1 MAPSFLKWLFTFVA
15 FIIKAV
21 YGEIMT
27 ILPDLQKISRKN
39 CKDFSIL
46 FILVWKKYFIY
57 LVNTQTEDFRLLYIV
72 VINQPLSPSVGKG
85 GCSMKAVTY
94 LRQFLSLKSLSLIIG
109 GSLVYSIGFNMFI
122 LPCNLYNGGF
132 LGIAQM
138 LGYFMRNILGL
149 SFVTDSYIGIIY
161 FLLNIPLMLLA
172 IRKFGKDFLVK
183 SAVCITS
190 YSVLLSLVPVA
201 EYNYL
206 PDTITACLAGGIL
219 CGLGCGMTLM
229 SKGSG
234 GGEGILG
241 LLLMHRYHNM
251 SVGKVFN
258 IINIFVF
265 GSCILLYDVAAAVY
279 SIFFAV
285 ITSVVLD
292 KAYLPSITVTMIVI
306 TKIDLVEEVIFAA
319 VHRGVTKIKGI
330 GAYSGEDTNVLLTV
344 VSKVESMKLR
354 HLLEECDPNI
364 FIIEYEN
371 VSVIGNFEKRL

>member
-72 VINQPLSPSVGKG
+72 VINQPPSPSVGKG

-132 LGIAQM
+132 LGIAQL

-206 PDTITACLAGGIL
+206 PDTITAFLAGGIL

>member
-46 FILVWKKYFIY
+46 LILVWKKCFIY

-72 VINQPLSPSVGKG
+72 VINQPPSPSVGKG
-85 GCSMKAVTY
+85 GCSMKTVTY
-94 LRQFLSLKSLSLIIG
+94 LRQFLSLNSLSLIIG

-132 LGIAQM
+132 LGIAQL
-138 LGYFMRNILGL
+138 LGYFMRNVLGL
-149 SFVTDSYIGIIY
+149 SFVTDNYIGIIY

>member
-46 FILVWKKYFIY
+46 FILVWKKCFIY

-72 VINQPLSPSVGKG
+72 VINQPPSPSVGKG

-132 LGIAQM
+132 LGIAQL
-138 LGYFMRNILGL
+138 LGYFMRNVLGL
-149 SFVTDSYIGIIY
+149 SFVIDNYIGIIY

-265 GSCILLYDVAAAVY
+265 SSCILLYDVAAAVY

>member
-1 MAPSFLKWLFTFVA
+1 
-15 FIIKAV
+15 
-21 YGEIMT
+21 
-27 ILPDLQKISRKN
+27 
-39 CKDFSIL
+39 
-46 FILVWKKYFIY
+46 
-57 LVNTQTEDFRLLYIV
+57 
-72 VINQPLSPSVGKG
+72 
-85 GCSMKAVTY
+85 MKAVTY
-94 LRQFLSLKSLSLIIG
+94 LRQFLSPKAMCLIIG

-138 LGYFMRNILGL
+138 LGYFMRNVLGL

-190 YSVLLSLVPVA
+190 YSVLLSVVPVA
-201 EYNYL
+201 QYNYL

-279 SIFFAV
+279 SSFFAV

>member
-1 MAPSFLKWLFTFVA
+1 
-15 FIIKAV
+15 
-21 YGEIMT
+21 
-27 ILPDLQKISRKN
+27 
-39 CKDFSIL
+39 
-46 FILVWKKYFIY
+46 
-57 LVNTQTEDFRLLYIV
+57 
-72 VINQPLSPSVGKG
+72 
-85 GCSMKAVTY
+85 MKAVTY
-94 LRQFLSLKSLSLIIG
+94 FRQFLSLKSLSLIIG

-132 LGIAQM
+132 LGIAQL
-138 LGYFMRNILGL
+138 LGYFMRNVLGL
-149 SFVTDSYIGIIY
+149 SFVTDNYIGIIY

-172 IRKFGKDFLVK
+172 ICKFGKDFLVK

-190 YSVLLSLVPVA
+190 YSVLLSIVPVA

-219 CGLGCGMTLM
+219 CGMGCGMTLM

-265 GSCILLYDVAAAVY
+265 SSCILLYDVAAAVY

>member
-46 FILVWKKYFIY
+46 FILVWKKCFIY
-57 LVNTQTEDFRLLYIV
+57 LVNTQIEDFRLLYIV
-72 VINQPLSPSVGKG
+72 VINQPPSPSVGKG

-132 LGIAQM
+132 LGIAQL

-292 KAYLPSITVTMIVI
+292 KAYLPSITVTMIII

>member
-46 FILVWKKYFIY
+46 FILVWKKCFIY
-57 LVNTQTEDFRLLYIV
+57 LVNTQIEDFRLLYIV
-72 VINQPLSPSVGKG
+72 VINQPPSPSVGKG

-94 LRQFLSLKSLSLIIG
+94 FRQFLSLKSLSLIIG

-132 LGIAQM
+132 LGIAQL
-138 LGYFMRNILGL
+138 LGYFMRNVLGL

>member
-46 FILVWKKYFIY
+46 LIWVWKKCFIY

-72 VINQPLSPSVGKG
+72 VINQPPSPSVGKG

-132 LGIAQM
+132 LGIAQL

-344 VSKVESMKLR
+344 VSKVESMKVR

>member
-46 FILVWKKYFIY
+46 FILVWKKCFIY

-72 VINQPLSPSVGKG
+72 VINQPPSPSVGKG

-94 LRQFLSLKSLSLIIG
+94 LRQFLSLKSLCLIIG

-132 LGIAQM
+132 LGIAQL

>member
-1 MAPSFLKWLFTFVA
+1 
-15 FIIKAV
+15 
-21 YGEIMT
+21 
-27 ILPDLQKISRKN
+27 
-39 CKDFSIL
+39 
-46 FILVWKKYFIY
+46 
-57 LVNTQTEDFRLLYIV
+57 
-72 VINQPLSPSVGKG
+72 
-85 GCSMKAVTY
+85 MKAVTY
-94 LRQFLSLKSLSLIIG
+94 LRQFLSLKSLCLIIG

-132 LGIAQM
+132 LGIAQL
-138 LGYFMRNILGL
+138 LGYFMRNVLGL
-149 SFVTDSYIGIIY
+149 SFVTDNYIGSIY

-285 ITSVVLD
+285 IT
-292 KAYLPSITVTMIVI
+292 VTMIII

-330 GAYSGEDTNVLLTV
+330 GAYSGENTNVLLTV

>member
-1 MAPSFLKWLFTFVA
+1 
-15 FIIKAV
+15 
-21 YGEIMT
+21 
-27 ILPDLQKISRKN
+27 
-39 CKDFSIL
+39 
-46 FILVWKKYFIY
+46 
-57 LVNTQTEDFRLLYIV
+57 
-72 VINQPLSPSVGKG
+72 
-85 GCSMKAVTY
+85 MKAVTY
-94 LRQFLSLKSLSLIIG
+94 LKQFLSPKALCLIIG

-132 LGIAQM
+132 LGIAQL
-138 LGYFMRNILGL
+138 LGYFMRNVLGL
-149 SFVTDSYIGIIY
+149 SFVTDNYIGIIY

-219 CGLGCGMTLM
+219 CGLGCGITLM

-330 GAYSGEDTNVLLTV
+330 GAYSGENTNVLLTV

>member
-27 ILPDLQKISRKN
+27 ILPDLQKISRNN

-46 FILVWKKYFIY
+46 FILVWKKCFIY

-72 VINQPLSPSVGKG
+72 VINQPPSPSVGKG

-122 LPCNLYNGGF
+122 LPCNMYNGGF
-132 LGIAQM
+132 LGIAQL

>member
-46 FILVWKKYFIY
+46 LILVWKKCFIY

-72 VINQPLSPSVGKG
+72 VINQPPSPSVGKG

-132 LGIAQM
+132 LGIAQL
-138 LGYFMRNILGL
+138 LGYFMRNVLGL
-149 SFVTDSYIGIIY
+149 SFVTDNYIGIIY

-265 GSCILLYDVAAAVY
+265 VCCILLYDVAAAVY

>member
-1 MAPSFLKWLFTFVA
+1 
-15 FIIKAV
+15 
-21 YGEIMT
+21 
-27 ILPDLQKISRKN
+27 
-39 CKDFSIL
+39 
-46 FILVWKKYFIY
+46 
-57 LVNTQTEDFRLLYIV
+57 
-72 VINQPLSPSVGKG
+72 
-85 GCSMKAVTY
+85 MKAVTY
-94 LRQFLSLKSLSLIIG
+94 LKQFLSLKSLCLIIG

-132 LGIAQM
+132 LGIAQL
-138 LGYFMRNILGL
+138 LGYVMGL
-149 SFVTDSYIGIIY
+149 SFVTDNYIGIIY

-201 EYNYL
+201 EHNYL

-354 HLLEECDPNI
+354 NLLEECDPNI

>member
-15 FIIKAV
+15 FIIKVV

-27 ILPDLQKISRKN
+27 ILSDLQKISRKN

-46 FILVWKKYFIY
+46 LILVWKKCFIY

-72 VINQPLSPSVGKG
+72 VINQPPSPSVGKG

-94 LRQFLSLKSLSLIIG
+94 LKQFLSLKSLSLIIG

-132 LGIAQM
+132 LGIAQL

-330 GAYSGEDTNVLLTV
+330 GAYSGENTNVLLTV

>member
-1 MAPSFLKWLFTFVA
+1 MAPSFLKWLFTFVV

-46 FILVWKKYFIY
+46 LILVWKKCFIY

-72 VINQPLSPSVGKG
+72 VINQPPSPSVGKG

-132 LGIAQM
+132 LGIAQL

>member
-46 FILVWKKYFIY
+46 LILVWKKCFIY

-72 VINQPLSPSVGKG
+72 VINQPPSPSVGKG

-132 LGIAQM
+132 LGIAQL

>member
-72 VINQPLSPSVGKG
+72 VINQPPSPSVGKG

-132 LGIAQM
+132 LGIAQL

-306 TKIDLVEEVIFAA
+306 TKIDLIEEVIFAA

>member
-72 VINQPLSPSVGKG
+72 VINQPPSPSVGKG

-132 LGIAQM
+132 LGIAQL

>member
-21 YGEIMT
+21 YDEIMT
-27 ILPDLQKISRKN
+27 ILPVLQKISRKN

-46 FILVWKKYFIY
+46 LILLWKKCFIY

-72 VINQPLSPSVGKG
+72 VINQPPSPSVGKG

-132 LGIAQM
+132 LGIAQL

>member
-1 MAPSFLKWLFTFVA
+1 MAPSFLKWLFTFVV

-46 FILVWKKYFIY
+46 LILVWKKCFIY

-72 VINQPLSPSVGKG
+72 VINQPPSPSVGKG

-132 LGIAQM
+132 LGIAQL

-219 CGLGCGMTLM
+219 CGWGCGMTLM

>member
-46 FILVWKKYFIY
+46 FILVWKKCFIY

-72 VINQPLSPSVGKG
+72 VINQPPSPSVGKG

-94 LRQFLSLKSLSLIIG
+94 LRQFRSLKSLSLIIG

-132 LGIAQM
+132 LGIAQL
-138 LGYFMRNILGL
+138 LGYFMRNVLGL

>member
-46 FILVWKKYFIY
+46 FILVWKKCFIY

-72 VINQPLSPSVGKG
+72 VINQPPSPSVGKG

-132 LGIAQM
+132 LGIAQL
-138 LGYFMRNILGL
+138 LGYFMRNVLGL
-149 SFVTDSYIGIIY
+149 SFVTDSYIGSIY

-306 TKIDLVEEVIFAA
+306 TKIDLVEKVIFAA

-344 VSKVESMKLR
+344 VSKVESMNLR

>member
-46 FILVWKKYFIY
+46 FILVWKKCFIY

-72 VINQPLSPSVGKG
+72 VINQPPSPSVGKG

-132 LGIAQM
+132 LGIAQ
-138 LGYFMRNILGL
+138 LFGYFMRNILGL

>member
-46 FILVWKKYFIY
+46 FILVWKKCFIY

-72 VINQPLSPSVGKG
+72 VINQPPSPSVGKG

-94 LRQFLSLKSLSLIIG
+94 LRQFLSLKSFSLIIG

-132 LGIAQM
+132 LGIAQL

>member
-46 FILVWKKYFIY
+46 FILVWKKCFIY

-72 VINQPLSPSVGKG
+72 VINQPPSPSVGKG

-132 LGIAQM
+132 LGIAQL

-149 SFVTDSYIGIIY
+149 SFVTDSHIGIIY

>member
-1 MAPSFLKWLFTFVA
+1 MAPSFLKWLFTFVT

-27 ILPDLQKISRKN
+27 LLPDLQKISRKN

-46 FILVWKKYFIY
+46 FILVWKKCFIY

-72 VINQPLSPSVGKG
+72 VINQPPSPSVSKG

-132 LGIAQM
+132 LGIAQL

>member
-1 MAPSFLKWLFTFVA
+1 MAPSFLKWLFTFVV

-46 FILVWKKYFIY
+46 FILVWKKCFIY

-72 VINQPLSPSVGKG
+72 VINQPPSPSVGKG

-132 LGIAQM
+132 LGIAQL

-201 EYNYL
+201 EHNYL
-206 PDTITACLAGGIL
+206 PDTITACLAGGIM

-292 KAYLPSITVTMIVI
+292 KAYLPSITVTMIII

>member
-1 MAPSFLKWLFTFVA
+1 MAPSFLKWLFTSVA

-46 FILVWKKYFIY
+46 FILVWKKCFIY

-72 VINQPLSPSVGKG
+72 VINQPPSPSVGKG

-122 LPCNLYNGGF
+122 LPCNMYNGGF
-132 LGIAQM
+132 LGIAQL

-292 KAYLPSITVTMIVI
+292 KAYLPSITVTMIII

>member
-72 VINQPLSPSVGKG
+72 VINQPPSPSVGKG

-132 LGIAQM
+132 LGIAQL

-190 YSVLLSLVPVA
+190 YSVLLSIVPVA